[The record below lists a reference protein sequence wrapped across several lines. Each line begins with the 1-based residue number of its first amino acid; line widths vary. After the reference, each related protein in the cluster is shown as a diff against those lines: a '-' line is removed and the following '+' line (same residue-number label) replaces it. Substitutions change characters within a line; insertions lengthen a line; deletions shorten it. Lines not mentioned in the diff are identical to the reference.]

1 MAKTV
6 DTWNLLLLSHGT
18 IPLNF
23 IGLLI
28 FCWIPGQTN
37 AHDPFFAGPIPELRF
52 VIAPDEE
59 ASLRREPRKYVRAQ
73 FFENAGKSIEVGL
86 KIKGAA
92 GSTRPYDDKPA
103 LTINTDRYHR
113 EQAFHGMDKFH
124 LNNSVQDETYLHEK
138 IGFALSS
145 GAKVP
150 ASRVTHAR
158 VRINQRD
165 LGLFVLKEGF
175 DTTFLKNYYPDN
187 KGNLYD
193 GGFLQDIDA
202 NLQLDS
208 GPGPEDRRDLK
219 GLLAA
224 CREGDPI
231 KRRIALEKALDMNE
245 MISFIAMELM
255 SGHWDGYAR
264 NRNNYRIYFE
274 PRTQKA
280 IFMPHG
286 MDQLFADFP
295 AMEFPGAIVAAAIM
309 NDPQSRRLYRRRV
322 EALLPLFEPKA
333 MELVIDPVLKR
344 LKPVVD
350 SLGKDFANRHGQ
362 AVIGLRERIKGR
374 YLTLVES
381 VKRRDPGPI
390 VFGPEGFE
398 PIRDWLPQPEQGQP
412 KYVET
417 DQGGRKILS
426 MTAPANA
433 PTVASWRSRATLAK
447 GNYRLEVRMKTEGI
461 VAQMDLKG
469 AGADLRISGGPGRA
483 GLAGNTDWT
492 VRTMD
497 FEVKEAAKDV
507 VLVCEMRCKGGTLH
521 MDPEARIVRK

>member
-1 MAKTV
+1 M
-6 DTWNLLLLSHGT
+6 
-18 IPLNF
+18 NF
-23 IGLLI
+23 IGLL
-28 FCWIPGQTN
+28 FLCWLPGQAN
-37 AHDPFFAGPIPELRF
+37 AHDPFFAGPIPELKF
-52 VIAPDEE
+52 IIAPAEE

-73 FFENAGKSIEVGL
+73 FLENAGKSVEVGL

-103 LTINTDRYHR
+103 LSINMDRYHR

-124 LNNSVQDETYLHEK
+124 LNNSVQDVTYLHER
-138 IGFALSS
+138 IGFALSTA
-145 GAKVP
+145 AKVP

-158 VRINQRD
+158 VRINNRD

-202 NLQLDS
+202 NLELDS

-219 GLLAA
+219 ALLAA

-231 KRRIALEKALDMNE
+231 KRRIALDKALNIDE
-245 MISFIAMELM
+245 MISFMAMELM
-255 SGHWDGYAR
+255 SGHWDGYSR
-264 NRNNYRIYFE
+264 NRNNYRIYFD
-274 PRTQKA
+274 PKSQKA
-280 IFMPHG
+280 IFLPHG

-295 AMEFPGAIVAAAIM
+295 AMELPGAIVAATIM
-309 NDPQSRRLYRRRV
+309 NDPQLRRLYRKRV

-350 SLGKDFANRHGQ
+350 SIGKDFANQHAQ
-362 AVIGLRERIKGR
+362 AVNGLRERIKGR
-374 YLTLVES
+374 YLVLVEA
-381 VKRRDPGPI
+381 VRRRDPGPI

-412 KYVET
+412 MYAET
-417 DQGGRKILS
+417 DQGGRRILS
-426 MTAPANA
+426 MAAPANA
-433 PTVASWRSRATLAK
+433 PTVASWRSRATLTK
-447 GNYRLEVRMKTEGI
+447 GNYRLEVRMKTEGM

-469 AGADLRISGGPGRA
+469 SGADLRISGEKGRP
-483 GLAGNTDWT
+483 GLAGNSDWT
-492 VRTMD
+492 VRTID

-507 VLVCEMRCKGGTLH
+507 ILVCEMRCKGGKLF
-521 MDPEARIVRK
+521 MDPDAKIVRK

>member
-1 MAKTV
+1 M
-6 DTWNLLLLSHGT
+6 
-18 IPLNF
+18 NF
-23 IGLLI
+23 IGLVLL
-28 FCWIPGQTN
+28 FCLPGQVN
-37 AHDPFFAGPIPELRF
+37 AHDAFFAGPIPELRF
-52 VIAPDEE
+52 VIAPAEE

-73 FFENAGKSIEVGL
+73 FIENQGKGVEVGI

-103 LTINTDRYHR
+103 LTINMDRYHR
-113 EQAFHGMDKFH
+113 EQSFHGMDKFH

-145 GAKVP
+145 AAKVP

-158 VRINQRD
+158 VRINNRD

-202 NLQLDS
+202 NLQLDI
-208 GPGPEDRRDLK
+208 GPGPEDQRDLK
-219 GLLAA
+219 ALLAA
-224 CREGDPI
+224 CREGDLV
-231 KRRIALEKALDMNE
+231 KRKIAVEKVLNVDE
-245 MISFIAMELM
+245 MISFMAVELM

-264 NRNNYRIYFE
+264 NRNNYRIYFN
-274 PRTQKA
+274 PRSQKA
-280 IFMPHG
+280 IFLPHG
-286 MDQLFADFP
+286 MDQLFADFS
-295 AMEFPGAIVAAAIM
+295 AMELPGAIVAAAVM

-350 SLGKDFANRHGQ
+350 SLGKDFANRHAQ
-362 AVIGLRERIKGR
+362 AVNGLRERIKGR
-374 YLTLVES
+374 YLALVES

-398 PIRDWLPQPEQGQP
+398 PIRD
-412 KYVET
+412 
-417 DQGGRKILS
+417 
-426 MTAPANA
+426 
-433 PTVASWRSRATLAK
+433 
-447 GNYRLEVRMKTEGI
+447 
-461 VAQMDLKG
+461 
-469 AGADLRISGGPGRA
+469 
-483 GLAGNTDWT
+483 
-492 VRTMD
+492 
-497 FEVKEAAKDV
+497 
-507 VLVCEMRCKGGTLH
+507 
-521 MDPEARIVRK
+521 

>member
-1 MAKTV
+1 M
-6 DTWNLLLLSHGT
+6 
-18 IPLNF
+18 NF
-23 IGLLI
+23 IGLVLL
-28 FCWIPGQTN
+28 FCLPGQVN
-37 AHDPFFAGPIPELRF
+37 AHDAFFAGPIPELRF
-52 VIAPDEE
+52 VIAPAEE

-73 FFENAGKSIEVGL
+73 FIENQGKSVEVGI

-103 LTINTDRYHR
+103 LTINMDRYHR
-113 EQAFHGMDKFH
+113 EQSFHGMDKFH

-138 IGFALSS
+138 IGFALSNA
-145 GAKVP
+145 AKVP

-158 VRINQRD
+158 VRINNRD

-202 NLQLDS
+202 NLQLDI
-208 GPGPEDRRDLK
+208 GPGPEDQRDLK
-219 GLLAA
+219 ALLAA
-224 CREGDPI
+224 CREGDLV
-231 KRRIALEKALDMNE
+231 KRKIAVEKVLNVDE
-245 MISFIAMELM
+245 MISFMAVELM

-264 NRNNYRIYFE
+264 NRNNYRIYFD
-274 PRTQKA
+274 PRSQKA
-280 IFMPHG
+280 IFLPHG
-286 MDQLFADFP
+286 MDQLFADFS
-295 AMEFPGAIVAAAIM
+295 AMEVPGAIVAAAVM
-309 NDPQSRRLYRRRV
+309 SDPQSRRLYRRRV

-350 SLGKDFANRHGQ
+350 SLGKDFANQHAQ
-362 AVIGLRERIKGR
+362 AVNGLRERIKGR
-374 YLTLVES
+374 YLALVES

-433 PTVASWRSRATLAK
+433 PTVASWRSQATLAK

-469 AGADLRISGGPGRA
+469 AGADLRISGEKVRP

-507 VLVCEMRCKGGTLH
+507 ILVCEMRCKGGTLH